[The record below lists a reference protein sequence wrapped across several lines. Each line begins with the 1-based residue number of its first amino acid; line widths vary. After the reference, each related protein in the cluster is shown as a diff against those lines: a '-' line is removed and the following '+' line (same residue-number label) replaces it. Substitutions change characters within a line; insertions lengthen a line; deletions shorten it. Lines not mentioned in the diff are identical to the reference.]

1 MNEATIKYLEIKA
14 IVNLKRKTLTTLPDK
29 YSSEGSMKY
38 SSTSRITPLRRYIR
52 NFLIVKKIFDYVI
65 NTFHECKNIRIIT
78 KTYLA
83 THFPEISITKY
94 LRTH

>member
-1 MNEATIKYLEIKA
+1 MNEATTKYLEIKA

-38 SSTSRITPLRRYIR
+38 SSTLRITPLRRYIR

-83 THFPEISITKY
+83 THFPEISITK
-94 LRTH
+94 

>member
-1 MNEATIKYLEIKA
+1 MNEATIKYLEIKV

-83 THFPEISITKY
+83 THFPEISITK
-94 LRTH
+94 

>member
-1 MNEATIKYLEIKA
+1 MNEATIKYLEIKV

-52 NFLIVKKIFDYVI
+52 NFVIVKKIFDYVI